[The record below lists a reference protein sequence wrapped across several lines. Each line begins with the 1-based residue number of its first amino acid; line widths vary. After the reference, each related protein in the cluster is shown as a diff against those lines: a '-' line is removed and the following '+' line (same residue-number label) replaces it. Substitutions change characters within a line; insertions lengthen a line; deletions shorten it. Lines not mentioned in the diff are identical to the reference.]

1 MNNAKIVD
9 SDADNSAVGIGKTV
23 TIAYVAD
30 DETEE
35 YKISILNFYSSK
47 IQKQ

>member
-1 MNNAKIVD
+1 MAEYLKIL
-9 SDADNSAVGIGKTV
+9 SFISGN
-23 TIAYVAD
+23 
-30 DETEE
+30 ETEE